1 MFPCPEATYF
11 YGLGI
16 VWAIAMEGR
25 EVRDIKVKEGMTVDE
40 FVRAMS
46 DSGGFTAEKLAD
58 AVDIVERMVRDEGC
72 LTFLSFPACII
83 ATGTRGVIVEL
94 VKRKLV
100 DVVITTCGTLDHD
113 LARTWKRYYHGD
125 FAMDDA
131 ELREQGINRL
141 GNVLVPDESYGLV
154 LEERL
159 VPMFEEI
166 LQGRDSI
173 STREVIDQ
181 VGARLDSED
190 SLLYWAH
197 RNGVPIFVPGI
208 TDGSFGS
215 QLWMY
220 WQTHRD
226 LKVDL
231 FEDEQE
237 LADLVFRAERSGA
250 LIVGGGIS
258 KHHVIWWNQFRGGL
272 DYAVYMTTAVE
283 YDGSLSGAQV
293 REAISWG
300 KVREDAWQ
308 VNVEGDA
315 TITLPI
321 LVAALVERSR

>member
-1 MFPCPEATYF
+1 MD
-11 YGLGI
+11 
-16 VWAIAMEGR
+16 MEER
-25 EVRDIKVKEGMTVDE
+25 KVRDIKVEGGMSVDQL
-40 FVRAMS
+40 VRSMS
-46 DSGGFTAEKLAD
+46 ESGGFTAKKLAD
-58 AVDIVERMVRDEGC
+58 AIDIVEKMVRDEKC
-72 LTFLSFPACII
+72 LTFLSFPACIM

-113 LARTWKRYYHGD
+113 LARTWKDYYHGD
-125 FAMDDA
+125 FMMDDA
-131 ELREQGINRL
+131 ELREQGMNRL

-166 LQGRDSI
+166 LAGRDSI
-173 STREVIDQ
+173 STHELIDE
-181 VGARLDSED
+181 VGARLDNEE

-197 RNGVPIFVPGI
+197 KNQIPIIVPGI

-231 FEDEQE
+231 FADEQE
-237 LADLVFRAERSGA
+237 LSGLVFRAEASGA
-250 LIVGGGIS
+250 LIIGGGIS

-272 DYAVYMTTAVE
+272 DYAVYMTTAAE

-321 LVAALVERSR
+321 MVASLIERLK

>member
-1 MFPCPEATYF
+1 
-11 YGLGI
+11 
-16 VWAIAMEGR
+16 MEER
-25 EVRDIKVKEGMTVDE
+25 RVSDIKVDTGMTVDQL
-40 FVRAMS
+40 VKAMS
-46 DSGGFTAEKLAD
+46 DSGGFTAKKLAN
-58 AVDIVERMVRDEGC
+58 AVDIVEKMVRDEEC
-72 LTFLSFPACII
+72 LTFLSFPACLM

-113 LARTWKRYYHGD
+113 LARSWKHYYHGD
-125 FAMDDA
+125 FNMNDA
-131 ELREQGINRL
+131 ELREQGMNRL
-141 GNVLVPDESYGLV
+141 GNVIVPDESYGLV

-159 VPMFEEI
+159 LPMFEEI
-166 LQGRDSI
+166 LAGKDSI
-173 STREVIDQ
+173 STREMIDEI
-181 VGARLDSED
+181 GARLDNED

-197 RNGVPIFVPGI
+197 KNQIPIFVPGI

-220 WQTHRD
+220 WQTHRN
-226 LKVDL
+226 LKMDL
-231 FEDEQE
+231 FQDEQA
-237 LADLVFRAERSGA
+237 LSGLVFHAERSGA
-250 LIVGGGIS
+250 LIIGGGIS

-272 DYAVYMTTAVE
+272 DYVVYMTTAAE

-300 KVREDAWQ
+300 KVQENAWQ

-321 LVAALVERSR
+321 MVASLVERLE

>member
-1 MFPCPEATYF
+1 
-11 YGLGI
+11 
-16 VWAIAMEGR
+16 MEGR

-46 DSGGFTAEKLAD
+46 DSGGFTAKKLAD

-72 LTFLSFPACII
+72 LTFLSFPACIM

-100 DVVITTCGTLDHD
+100 DVVITTCGTSDHD
-113 LARTWKRYYHGD
+113 LARTWKSYYHGD

-166 LQGRDSI
+166 LQGRNSI

>member
-1 MFPCPEATYF
+1 
-11 YGLGI
+11 
-16 VWAIAMEGR
+16 MEER
-25 EVRDIKVKEGMTVDE
+25 AVRDIKIDGSMSVDQL
-40 FVRAMS
+40 VQAMS
-46 DSGGFTAEKLAD
+46 DSGGFTAKKLAD
-58 AVDIVERMVRDEGC
+58 AIDVVEKMVRDENC
-72 LTFLSFPACII
+72 LTFLSFPACIM

-113 LARTWKRYYHGD
+113 LARSWKDYYHGD
-125 FAMDDA
+125 FAMDDG
-131 ELREQGINRL
+131 ELREKGMNRL
-141 GNVLVPDESYGLV
+141 GNVVVPDDSYGLV

-159 VPMFEEI
+159 LPMFEEI
-166 LQGRDSI
+166 LAGRDSI
-173 STREVIDQ
+173 STREIIDE
-181 VGARLDSED
+181 VGARIDNEG

-197 RNGVPIFVPGI
+197 RNKVPIFVPGI

-226 LKVDL
+226 LKIDL
-231 FEDEQE
+231 FQDEQD
-237 LADLVFRAERSGA
+237 LSTLVFHADSSGA
-250 LIVGGGIS
+250 LIIGGGIS

-272 DYAVYMTTAVE
+272 DYAVYMTTAAE

-321 LVAALVERSR
+321 MVASLIERLL

>member
-1 MFPCPEATYF
+1 
-11 YGLGI
+11 
-16 VWAIAMEGR
+16 MEER
-25 EVRDIKVKEGMTVDE
+25 KVRDIKVEGGMSVDQL
-40 FVRAMS
+40 VRAMS
-46 DSGGFTAEKLAD
+46 ESGGFTAKKLAD
-58 AVDIVERMVRDEGC
+58 AIDIVEKMVRDEKC
-72 LTFLSFPACII
+72 LTFLSFPACIM

-113 LARTWKRYYHGD
+113 LARTWKDYYHGD
-125 FAMDDA
+125 FMMDDA
-131 ELREQGINRL
+131 ELREQGMNRL
-141 GNVLVPDESYGLV
+141 GNVVVPDESYGLV

-166 LQGRDSI
+166 LAGRDSI
-173 STREVIDQ
+173 STHELIDE
-181 VGARLDSED
+181 VGARLDNEE

-197 RNGVPIFVPGI
+197 RNHIPIIVPGI

-231 FEDEQE
+231 FADEQE
-237 LADLVFRAERSGA
+237 LSSLVFRAEASGA
-250 LIVGGGIS
+250 LIIGGGIS

-272 DYAVYMTTAVE
+272 DYAVYMTTAAE

-321 LVAALVERSR
+321 MVASLIERLG

>member
-1 MFPCPEATYF
+1 MD
-11 YGLGI
+11 
-16 VWAIAMEGR
+16 ME
-25 EVRDIKVKEGMTVDE
+25 EKKVRDIKVEGGMSVDQL
-40 FVRAMS
+40 VRSMS
-46 DSGGFTAEKLAD
+46 ESGGFTAKKLAD
-58 AVDIVERMVRDEGC
+58 AIDIVEKMVRDEKC
-72 LTFLSFPACII
+72 LTFLSFPACIM

-113 LARTWKRYYHGD
+113 LARTWKDYYHGD
-125 FAMDDA
+125 FMMDDA
-131 ELREQGINRL
+131 ELREQGMNRL
-141 GNVLVPDESYGLV
+141 GNVLVPDDSYGLV

-166 LQGRDSI
+166 LDGKDSI
-173 STREVIDQ
+173 STHELIDE
-181 VGARLDSED
+181 VGARLDNEE

-197 RNGVPIFVPGI
+197 KNHIPIIVPGI

-231 FEDEQE
+231 FADEQE
-237 LADLVFRAERSGA
+237 LSGLVFRAEASGA
-250 LIVGGGIS
+250 LIIGGGIS

-272 DYAVYMTTAVE
+272 DYAVYMTTAAE

-321 LVAALVERSR
+321 MVASLIERLG